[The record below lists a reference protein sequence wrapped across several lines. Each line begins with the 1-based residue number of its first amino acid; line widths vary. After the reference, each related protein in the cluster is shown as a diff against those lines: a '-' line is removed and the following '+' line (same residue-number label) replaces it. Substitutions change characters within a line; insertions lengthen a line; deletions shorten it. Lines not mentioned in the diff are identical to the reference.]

1 MLVTFCLIKSRVEA
15 AFGDIYRRWSPRFRE
30 RGLVMWQQI
39 KIVETKGRRGKG
51 TKTIQ
56 WYDIRPNPY
65 EVTPAPAP
73 YEMSRPNPETVT
85 AARPNPYEWAPPVS
99 AAVQMQQ
106 VPAAAAVQ
114 MKQIQV
120 AVPPGGASQPLVES
134 ATCKWAPPVPAA
146 AAVQMR
152 QVPAAVQME
161 QIQVAVPPGGASQPL
176 VESATCISVDEVF
189 PSLPAMVDIFERDLG
204 IDGKLNVKEAV
215 DRACAELGVDATQ
228 GDLIQ
233 KAQRCWE
240 LLGRPPGGG
249 AGAATRTLRSGAQQ
263 SAVEGLDGQ
272 AVTDDPCGDGDVLEI
287 APRVARALEPFH
299 LARGSTLR
307 WAFRVEAYDL
317 GFSLRRRGFMGGG
330 VETDLVEA
338 QRFGAVAT
346 FTGEWRAD
354 AACQVLAEFDN
365 SYSVLRSK
373 VVRYRFRVE
382 KHPAWA
388 LEKPNAPPS
397 GIGRAPHLEARGG
410 FAALSGRGDAATR
423 APGDAPP
430 DEFRAGDRVEA
441 RYRGRAKHFPGT
453 IAEARDEGTYDVRY
467 DDGVLEKRVTAD
479 LMILVARG
487 GGGFAATDQI
497 LEARGGGFAALSGR
511 GDAATR
517 TFYSK
522 AKQTVVED
530 FDGQTFADVI
540 GRGGD
545 VFEIPPRV
553 ARVAGRFDLPK
564 HGTLRW
570 EFRVEAYD
578 LGFRLLRLQSGGLAT
593 DLVDPQRF
601 DGGATVAGEWR
612 ADAACQ
618 VVAEFGNTHCAL
630 SKTVRCR
637 FRMEDS

>member
-1 MLVTFCLIKSRVEA
+1 MASAVPSQGWLENDENVVMRVNLCCEGGPCRWTHQPGERPPLALQGRVSQEMWTEFLTECKRDLAKYDKHKLAWISVPLIWLALLHVIPQAAHDIAVPIISIFCIVLMLVTFCLIKSRVEA

-30 RGLVMWQQI
+30 RGLVMWHQT
-39 KIVETKGRRGKG
+39 KIVETKGRRGKN

-65 EVTPAPAP
+65 EVTPAPEP
-73 YEMSRPNPETVT
+73 YEIRPNPETVT
-85 AARPNPYEWAPPVS
+85 AARQMQHLYGYGDEVS

-106 VPAAAAVQ
+106 VPAGAAVQ

-120 AVPPGGASQPLVES
+120 AVP
-134 ATCKWAPPVPAA
+134 T
-146 AAVQMR
+146 
-152 QVPAAVQME
+152 
-161 QIQVAVPPGGASQPL
+161 GGASQPL

-240 LLGRPPGGG
+240 LLGRPPGG
-249 AGAATRTLRSGAQQ
+249 AGAATRTFSGAQQ

-382 KHPAWA
+382 KPPERVAALAELRHHLRA
-388 LEKPNAPPS
+388 LE
-397 GIGRAPHLEARGG
+397 LEL
-410 FAALSGRGDAATR
+410 AALAEAAAQLRGEVPLELQDLRVLRLHRRFFAPAPAALQQNRTDDDDGGRG
-423 APGDAPP
+423 
-430 DEFRAGDRVEA
+430 
-441 RYRGRAKHFPGT
+441 
-453 IAEARDEGTYDVRY
+453 
-467 DDGVLEKRVTAD
+467 
-479 LMILVARG
+479 
-487 GGGFAATDQI
+487 
-497 LEARGGGFAALSGR
+497 AALR
-511 GDAATR
+511 ALTFERFTR
-517 TFYSK
+517 T
-522 AKQTVVED
+522 ATPVQE
-530 FDGQTFADVI
+530 
-540 GRGGD
+540 
-545 VFEIPPRV
+545 E
-553 ARVAGRFDLPK
+553 
-564 HGTLRW
+564 
-570 EFRVEAYD
+570 
-578 LGFRLLRLQSGGLAT
+578 GFCDSGHS
-593 DLVDPQRF
+593 P
-601 DGGATVAGEWR
+601 
-612 ADAACQ
+612 AAPWS
-618 VVAEFGNTHCAL
+618 E
-630 SKTVRCR
+630 S
-637 FRMEDS
+637 